1 MIEWADGV
9 FSSLVKHYK
18 EMTAV
23 AVIISILKFYPVL
36 FYYLNKRLEKNS
48 RRDRIKI
55 WTDAGYSQEQAEA
68 MIDDHFSFEK
78 RQSWLIRFVKRLMP
92 KIKNKKK

>member
-1 MIEWADGV
+1 MIEWAHGV

-23 AVIISILKFYPVL
+23 ALIISILKFYPVL
-36 FYYLNKRLEKNS
+36 FYYLNKRLEKNF

-68 MIDDHFSFEK
+68 MIDEYFSFEK
-78 RQSWLIRFVKRLMP
+78 RKSWPIRLIKRIAQ
-92 KIKNKKK
+92 KIKSKKT